1 MFWKNMIL
9 RVQYFLTFR
18 QTLRV
23 LSWIFPLLQKHKRG
37 NFHIKRYSCWH
48 KAYFVKKKLL
58 QEAAAELWISVYF
71 WACYW
76 HSQDSAVLLL
86 LLLLNASFIGRKW
99 IVWKDIE
106 IKVWLSPLPLKG
118 KRWTVP
124 LHQPLSAQAG
134 NKMIKHKDRGLR
146 MKCKH
151 SSEWQRFHI
160 VNAAFPDLKFL

>member
-1 MFWKNMIL
+1 MHVLENMIC
-9 RVQYFLTFR
+9 RVQYFLSFR

-23 LSWIFPLLQKHKRG
+23 LSWILPLSQKRG
-37 NFHIKRYSCWH
+37 NFHIKRHSCWH
-48 KAYFVKKKLL
+48 KTYFVKKKLL
-58 QEAAAELWISVYF
+58 QEAEAELWIGMHF
-71 WACYW
+71 WPRCW

-118 KRWTVP
+118 KCWTVP

-134 NKMIKHKDRGLR
+134 NKMIKHKDRSLR

-151 SSEWQRFHI
+151 SSDWQRFHT